1 MIQVNKISKSYGERV
16 LFEDVTFSINPRE
29 RLGLVGRNGHGK
41 STLFKIL
48 ATIEQTDSG
57 SIHYPEDY
65 TIGYLQ
71 QTLEFKGLTVLD
83 EASSVL
89 PELEGGWK
97 ELHKAEEILLGLG
110 FLQEQFS
117 ISPLELS
124 GGFQI
129 RLNLAKLIIS
139 APDLLLL
146 DEPTNYLDIVSM
158 RWLTRFIKN
167 WQSELILITHDHD
180 FLNRVCT
187 HTLGIHRKKIKKL
200 EASTEKFFELL
211 AQQEE
216 LQEQQRVNQE
226 KKIKQTEQFISRFR
240 AKSTKAKAVQSRIK
254 ALDKMDKIEKLDDE
268 SSLDFDFNYK
278 HMPGKTLLEVNDVS
292 FHYPEQEEFLFK
304 DLNLTVRPKDRI
316 AVIGKNGKGKST
328 LLNIIANEL
337 SPLKGDLRVSDNTK
351 ISFFGQTN
359 KERLNTS
366 NTIEKELLEVT
377 PNFNRTLARTVAG
390 VMMFEG
396 DDALKK
402 IKILSG
408 GEKSRVLLGKIILN
422 EANLL
427 ILDEPTNHLDMY
439 SSEALKRAIKNF
451 PGAVIIVTH
460 SEGFIEEIANRL
472 VIFDRGKVDVFE
484 GTYKDFIRRI
494 GWNSED
500 GQGGKESSKKSA
512 GPKLSKKELRQLR
525 AKKAEKLGPI
535 KKQIKK
541 IENEI
546 TSLEKQVAKDNAEL
560 VERTVS
566 GFGQKEAELSKD
578 IADNKARIEE
588 LFQELEVKSSELEEL
603 LSP

>member
-1 MIQVNKISKSYGERV
+1 MIQINKISKSYGKRV
-16 LFEDVTFSINPRE
+16 LFDDVTFSINPKE

-48 ATIEQTDSG
+48 ANIEQCDSG
-57 SIHYPEDY
+57 DIHYPEDY

-71 QTLEFKGLTVLD
+71 QTLEFKEKTVLD
-83 EASSVL
+83 EASLAL

-110 FLQEQFS
+110 FLKEQFE

-139 APDLLLL
+139 SPDLLLL

-158 RWLTRFIKN
+158 RWLTKFIKN
-167 WQSELILITHDHD
+167 WPSEMILITHDHD

-200 EASTEKFFELL
+200 EAGTEKFFELL
-211 AQQEE
+211 EQQEE

-226 KKIKQTEQFISRFR
+226 KKIKQTEQFINRFR
-240 AKSTKAKAVQSRIK
+240 AKNTKAKAVQSRIK
-254 ALDKMDKIEKLDDE
+254 ALDKMDKIEKLDNIDN
-268 SSLDFDFNYK
+268 LDFDFNYK
-278 HMPGKTLLEVNDVS
+278 NLPGKRLLELENIS
-292 FHYPEQEEFLFK
+292 FHYPEQDEFLFK
-304 DLNLTVRPKDRI
+304 DLTLQVNPTDRI

-337 SPLKGDLRVSDNTK
+337 KPINGEIKASPNAK

-366 NTIEKELLEVT
+366 NTVEQELLEIT
-377 PNFNRTLARTVAG
+377 PNHNRTLARTVAG

-402 IKILSG
+402 ISVLSG

-460 SEGFIEEIANRL
+460 SEGFIEEVANRL
-472 VIFDRGKVDVFE
+472 VIFDNGKADIFE
-484 GTYKDFIRRI
+484 GGYQDFIRRI
-494 GWNSED
+494 GWGGEEA
-500 GQGGKESSKKSA
+500 GKENSKKPKKETKPEA
-512 GPKLSKKELRQLR
+512 KLSKKELRQLKAQK
-525 AKKAEKLGPI
+525 AKKLAP
-535 KKQIKK
+535 IKK
-541 IENEI
+541 IEKEI
-546 TSLEKQVAKDNAEL
+546 MQLEKEVEDGNAEL
-560 VERTVS
+560 IKRTVN
-566 GFGQKEAELSKD
+566 GFGEKEAELATK
-578 IADNKARIEE
+578 IANDKKRIEE
-588 LFQELEVKSSELEEL
+588 LFVELEVKTEEL
-603 LSP
+603 KSLN